1 LSIARALAT
10 FDRARIGPRIS
21 AKELQDVA
29 LEVIGAGFGRTGTL
43 SMQAAL
49 EQLGFA
55 PCYHFTE
62 VIERR
67 PGRNDGHR
75 RAWVDFAKGR
85 RPMDW
90 RWLFTHYRATVDFP
104 MCLYFSELI
113 EAFPDARVVLTVRDP
128 ERWFESFDTLVQGL
142 DRIRFGRFFAPKL
155 RATTTI
161 FDRLLRGPVFGGR
174 LDRASC
180 VAAFERHRDAV
191 IRRVSADRLLV
202 YDVRSG
208 WDPLCRFLGI
218 PVPETAF
225 PHLNE
230 GDDLDA
236 RMTRALLLGEKDVF
250 GAPTGELGGRGVGSG
265 AGG

>member
-1 LSIARALAT
+1 MSL
-10 FDRARIGPRIS
+10 D
-21 AKELQDVA
+21 
-29 LEVIGAGFGRTGTL
+29 VIGAGFGRTGTL

-90 RWLFTHYRATVDFP
+90 RWLFQGYRATVDFP
-104 MCLYFSELI
+104 MCLYYAELL
-113 EAFPDARVVLTVRDP
+113 EAFPEARVVLTVRDP
-128 ERWFESFDTLVQGL
+128 ERWFESFDTLAQGL
-142 DRIRFGRFFAPKL
+142 ARLRFGRLFAPKL
-155 RATTTI
+155 RATMTI
-161 FDRLLRGPVFGGR
+161 FDRLLRRGVFGGR
-174 LDRASC
+174 IDRVSC

-191 IRRVSADRLLV
+191 IRRVPAERLLV
-202 YDVRSG
+202 YEVREG
-208 WDPLCRFLGI
+208 WGPLCRFLG
-218 PVPETAF
+218 VPEPSAPF

-230 GDDLDA
+230 GEDLDE
-236 RMTRALLLGEKDVF
+236 RMSRALLLGENDVF
-250 GAPTGELGGRGVGSG
+250 GKP
-265 AGG
+265 AGDAR